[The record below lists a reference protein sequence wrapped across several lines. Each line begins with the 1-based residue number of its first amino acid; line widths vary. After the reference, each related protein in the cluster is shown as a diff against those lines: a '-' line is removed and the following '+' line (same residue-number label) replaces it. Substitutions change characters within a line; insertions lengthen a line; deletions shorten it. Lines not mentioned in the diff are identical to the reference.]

1 MELIKMKSIER
12 FYGTGENKVNALRG
26 LDLSINNGELVAI
39 VGPSGSGKTTLLNIL
54 GCLDSPNKG
63 EYFINNIDVSN
74 LNQKEL
80 ANIRNSRF
88 GFVVQNFALLDD
100 YTVYENIKIPLDY
113 SNIKIKDK
121 KEKIIN
127 VLKKLN
133 IEEKINKY
141 PTELSGGQCQRV
153 AIARAL
159 VNNPDIILADEPTG
173 ALDREMGQQV
183 IDIFKEINNDSKT
196 IIIVTHDSNIASQC
210 DRIITIEDGRIKSNE
225 YK

>member
-1 MELIKMKSIER
+1 M
-12 FYGTGENKVNALRG
+12 
-26 LDLSINNGELVAI
+26 
-39 VGPSGSGKTTLLNIL
+39 
-54 GCLDSPNKG
+54 DSPNKG

>member
-1 MELIKMKSIER
+1 M
-12 FYGTGENKVNALRG
+12 
-26 LDLSINNGELVAI
+26 
-39 VGPSGSGKTTLLNIL
+39 LNIL

>member
-133 IEEKINKY
+133 IEDKINRY

>member
-133 IEEKINKY
+133 IEDKINKY